1 MLMVEKKGMDLTLLI
16 VTFTLV
22 SMGIMMVFS
31 ASYSYAMSNMGD
43 GAYFLKRVIM
53 WAVTGIIIMA
63 VFSLVNY
70 QLWKKIALP
79 LMIISFVLLVLLL
92 TPLGTEINNARRWI
106 HIAGVSLTPA
116 EVTKFAL
123 IIYLAASLEKKKEQL
138 LTFDKGVVPYLL
150 VAGSLFFLIYKQPD
164 FSTSLVIVFI
174 TLLMMFIAGIRFS
187 HFILLAMIGS
197 GAIAGFLSYIL
208 LTGQGYKTRRLTAYL
223 DPWSDPSDTGFQAIQ
238 SLLAIGSGG
247 ISGKGIG
254 MSIQKHL
261 HLPEPHN
268 DFIFSIIAEE
278 LGFLG
283 SMFVLILFALF
294 IWRCTVIAM
303 NAPDQFGCLIAA
315 GLAGLVAVQVI
326 INVGVATSLLP
337 VTGIPLPFI
346 SFGGNSLVIL
356 LALTG
361 IVLNISRK
369 SMSAGGVKCAI

>member
-1 MLMVEKKGMDLTLLI
+1 MAQKKGIDLTLLI
-16 VTFTLV
+16 VTFILV
-22 SMGIMMVFS
+22 TIGIIMVFS
-31 ASYSYAMSNMGD
+31 ASYSYAMSNWGD
-43 GAYFLKRVIM
+43 GAYFLKREIM
-53 WAVTGIIIMA
+53 WAAIGIAIMT
-63 VFSLVNY
+63 VFSLINY
-70 QLWKKIALP
+70 RLWKKVA
-79 LMIISFVLLVLLL
+79 IILLAVSFILLILVFS
-92 TPLGTEINNARRWI
+92 PLGTEINNARRWI
-106 HIAGVSLTPA
+106 YIGGFSLTPA
-116 EVTKFAL
+116 EVTKFSL

-138 LTFDKGVVPYLL
+138 YSFDKGVLPYLL
-150 VAGSLFFLIYKQPD
+150 IAIGLFALVFKQPD

-174 TLLMMFIAGIRFS
+174 TLLMLFVAGIKMS
-187 HFILLAMIGS
+187 HFMVLTLTGT
-197 GAIAGFLSYIL
+197 GAFASFLGYIL
-208 LTGQGYKTRRLTAYL
+208 FSGQGYKTRRLTAYL
-223 DPWSDPSDTGFQAIQ
+223 DPWSDPSDTGLQAIQ

-247 ISGKGIG
+247 IFGKGIG

-283 SMFVLILFALF
+283 GMFVLILFAMF
-294 IWRCTVIAM
+294 IWRCTVIAI
-303 NAPDQFGCLIAA
+303 NAPDQFGCLVSA
-315 GLAGLVAVQVI
+315 GLAGLVGVQVV

-369 SMSAGGVKCAI
+369 SFPVGG